1 MKRLARIGG
10 KAAAYAAFIVIWFML
25 CVVDGVPDAHL
36 AEFLALMFGVLM
48 VFIGGIVMYVYG
60 RGR

>member
-10 KAAAYAAFIVIWFML
+10 KTAAYAAFAVLWLML
-25 CVVDGVPDAHL
+25 CVVDGVPEENL

-48 VFIGGIVMYVYG
+48 VFIGGIVMYAYG
-60 RGR
+60 RG